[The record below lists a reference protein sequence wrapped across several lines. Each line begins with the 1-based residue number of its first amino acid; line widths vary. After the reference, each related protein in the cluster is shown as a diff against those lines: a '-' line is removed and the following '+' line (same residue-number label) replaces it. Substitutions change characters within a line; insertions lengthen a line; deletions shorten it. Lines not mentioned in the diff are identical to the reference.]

1 MAIKRPRLKLT
12 KGQTYTFDVSDSDLI
27 NHPFKFTADSGTSE
41 YTTGVTLTG
50 TQGQPGASISF
61 NISDSAPTN
70 MNYYCG
76 DHGLAKGN
84 HVVIVDAPP
93 GGGGGG
99 GGSTSLNVNNLD
111 TYPTA
116 AKPISYFGLHLAF
129 NGDGT
134 AFTWWYQQQNME
146 WWDLS
151 TPWDLSTAT
160 KNNTKSQTPNNIL
173 DANGFLTF
181 DYNADGTKLL
191 AYSYDNPEPKVG
203 LKEWSLSTAYDPN
216 SHGVSPSTNSSIT
229 SATFNAGNPKTY
241 SNYNQIQ
248 WIDSGNKVALTEGS
262 TEGVNF
268 YNATTA
274 YDLTTIDFTSP
285 SSTHT
290 SVGYPNY
297 ISAKNWWFSD
307 DGLSAY
313 TASAHA
319 SNSVRVTQCSMS
331 SPWDLSTLTVV
342 AEKELGTFNGGPN
355 VMTGVDDIHVEPSQG
370 KLYLTA
376 YGGVDSDGAE
386 WNDGTGT
393 YQNTKA
399 WIGEWQFNSKN
410 PFDLSTSFFINAI
423 KAYGADSDVNTY
435 SSYSTQLSGDFN
447 DPEALATN
455 GKYTLLSDANLAINH
470 SGPGST
476 GNSIIAGSG
485 GWTWLIRN
493 SDGKLMKSWNG
504 LVKDYD
510 HNLLDLETYY
520 IGAGGGT
527 PYYSK
532 YHTCNWGKQ
541 VAMNDNYMFIGCGYR
556 PTGGSNTALNWQN
569 DRAFIFVYDIE
580 PPHNLRK
587 VWKLEDFVATSLPH
601 SSAVGYTGGGTGFME
616 QNFTLT
622 NDELFVPAAYSYY
635 NNTTTEGGR
644 VVFWDI
650 SDADPANWSTTP
662 DAVIN
667 NPINVVST
675 PIYNNWNNTGNN
687 YSNKN
692 FGQNGIAYGHNRMV
706 VGHGVYMHT
715 FTRNGNTFTH
725 NSNVVV
731 GPYRTYS
738 YKPYAEFTRD
748 ASNPRLLNFGYGTA
762 GSSTTREIR
771 LLDPANNLSA
781 DWVVDLN
788 AHSGSMYPWS
798 ARLLTVGKDV
808 KVDLFSYGDA
818 YHNNKAGHIRFLKL
832 SDQSEILDLDN
843 PLHRDSD
850 GLYFGD
856 NYGIGPIDSAGSN
869 KYSLVSWG
877 EPDDDDTK
885 DIMTFNILE
894 WDSDTGSLFLQGNP
908 PANASATGFINQ
920 TYNWTLAAGTGVVN
934 QTNTS
939 NMGNGITQAA
949 DKSYYIT
956 GEAHSKSGWLA
967 KFNESGVFQ
976 WAREYGTYYLRSEDV
991 ITDTA
996 NNVYVVG
1003 SDYGYGDN
1011 HQAAGGS
1018 HDPQCLYIA
1027 KFNDAGTRQWSKI
1040 LRYNNLTDNAAA
1052 TYSNHV
1058 EIDSYGNLW
1067 MVGSVNWTAT
1077 GLNSQTVVLYKVDS
1091 SGALSGVWYLPSSVA
1106 ANNSP
1111 IGLMID
1117 NDNIYISFTQHVL
1130 PGGSYPH
1137 GVVAKMSIP
1146 GATGSP
1152 TYTWV
1157 KEYGITSN
1165 AAYYDVPYNVMKS
1178 SDGNLIVYGYSDNG
1192 GAGNGNYTS
1201 IMKLNDTNGDFIWK
1215 KLYDQTYGNG
1225 PINAAID
1232 ANDNI
1237 YITSETNNANYTHYY
1252 FWMRQIDAS
1261 DGSTKKIYEF
1271 DFTGT
1276 ANNGNVWRFETEA
1289 AKGLQTNRDG
1299 NLMMLMSPNGNAS
1312 GSYEQALIKFPSTI
1326 SAGTFG
1332 KLVITETT
1340 PTTTDITYNAIDQTA
1355 VYYNTVTSIG
1365 GQFQTTNYN
1374 SGTNNDTVYT
1384 PTLTEDLDTIT

>member
-12 KGQTYTFDVSDSDLI
+12 KGKTYTFDVSDSDLS

-50 TQGQPGASISF
+50 TQGQAGASISF
-61 NISDSAPTN
+61 NISDSAPSN

-76 DHGLAKGN
+76 THGLGMGN
-84 HVVIVDAPP
+84 HIVIADAPAS

-99 GGSTSLNVNNLD
+99 TSLNVNNLD

-116 AKPISYFGLHLAF
+116 FKPISYFGLILKF

-134 AFTWWYQQQNME
+134 AFTWWYQTQNME

-173 DANGFLTF
+173 DANGFVYF
-181 DYNADGTKLL
+181 DYNSDGTKLL
-191 AYSYDNPEPKVG
+191 SYSYDNPEPKVG

-241 SNYNQIQ
+241 SSYNQIQ

-313 TASAHA
+313 TASPHA
-319 SNSVRVTQCSMS
+319 NSSVRVTQCSMS

-342 AEKELGTFNGGPN
+342 AEKELGTFNGGPG
-355 VMTGVDDIHVEPSQG
+355 VMTHVDDIHVEPSQG

-376 YGGVDSDGAE
+376 YGGVDSDGVE

-435 SSYSTQLSGDFN
+435 SSYSTELSGDFN
-447 DPEALATN
+447 DPEAMATN
-455 GKYTLLSDANLAINH
+455 GKYTLLSDANIMINH

-485 GWTWLIRN
+485 GWTWLVRN
-493 SDGKLMKSWNG
+493 SDGALMKSWNG
-504 LVKDYD
+504 LISDYD

-541 VAMNDNYMFIGCGYR
+541 VAMNDNFMFIGCGYR
-556 PTGGSNTALNWQN
+556 PTGGSNTSLNWSD

-601 SSAVGYTGGGTGFME
+601 SSSVGYTGGGTGFME

-622 NDELFVPAAYSYY
+622 NDELFVPAAYCYW
-635 NNTTTEGGR
+635 NNTTTDGGR

-650 SDADPANWSTTP
+650 SDPDPANWSTTP

-667 NPINVVST
+667 NPLNPVSN
-675 PIYNNWNNTGNN
+675 PIYMNWNNTGNN

-692 FGQNGIAYGHNRMV
+692 FGQNGVAYGHNRMV

-725 NSNVVV
+725 NSDVVV

-738 YKPYAEFTRD
+738 YEPYASFTND
-748 ASNPRLLNFGYGTA
+748 AANPRLLNFGYGTA
-762 GSSTTREIR
+762 GSNTTREIR

-781 DWVVDLN
+781 DWTVDLN
-788 AHSGSMYPWS
+788 APSTSGYPWG
-798 ARLLTVGKDV
+798 ARPLTVGKDV
-808 KVDLFSYGDA
+808 KVELFSYGDA
-818 YHNNKAGHIRFLKL
+818 YKNNKAGHIRFLKL
-832 SDQSEILDLDN
+832 SDQSQILDLDN

-856 NYGIGPIDSAGSN
+856 NYAIGPIDSAGSN

-877 EPDDDDTK
+877 EPDDVDSK
-885 DIMTFNILE
+885 DIISFNILQ

-908 PANASATGFINQ
+908 PASASATGFINQ
-920 TYNWTLAAGTGVVN
+920 TNSWTVAGGTGTVN
-934 QTNTS
+934 QTNTY
-939 NMGNGITQAA
+939 NLGNGITQAA

-956 GEAHSKSGWLA
+956 GEVNSKSGWLA

-991 ITDTA
+991 ITDNA

-1003 SDYGYGDN
+1003 SDYGYGEN
-1011 HQAAGGS
+1011 FAAGGGTYS
-1018 HDPQCLYIA
+1018 PQLLYIS
-1027 KFNDAGTRQWSKI
+1027 KFNDAGTRQWSKV
-1040 LRYNNLTDNAAA
+1040 LRYNNITDNAAS
-1052 TYSNHV
+1052 TYTNHV
-1058 EIDSYGNLW
+1058 EIDSHGNLW
-1067 MVGSVNWTAT
+1067 MLGSINWTAT
-1077 GLNSQTVVLYKVDS
+1077 GLNSQTNVLYKVDS
-1091 SGALSGVWYLPSSVA
+1091 SGALGGVWYLPSSVA

-1111 IGLMID
+1111 QGLMID
-1117 NDNIYISFTQHVL
+1117 ENDNMYITFTQYQSN
-1130 PGGSYPH
+1130 GSYPH

-1165 AAYYDVPYNVMKS
+1165 AAYYDVPYGVMKS
-1178 SDGNLIVYGYSDNG
+1178 SDGNLIVFGYSDDG

-1225 PINAAID
+1225 PINATID

-1237 YITSETNNANYTHYY
+1237 YITSETNNAGYTHYY

-1261 DGSTKKIYEF
+1261 DGSTKKVYEI

-1276 ANNGNVWRFETEA
+1276 ANNGSVWRFETQHGSR
-1289 AKGLQTNRDG
+1289 GLRKNRDG

-1312 GSYEQALIKFPSTI
+1312 GSYEQALIKFPATI

-1340 PTTTDITYNAIDQTA
+1340 PTTTDPTYNATDQTYA
-1355 VYYNTVTSIG
+1355 SYSTVTSVG
-1365 GQFQTTNYN
+1365 GQFQTDNYN
-1374 SGTNNDTVYT
+1374 AGTYNDTVYT